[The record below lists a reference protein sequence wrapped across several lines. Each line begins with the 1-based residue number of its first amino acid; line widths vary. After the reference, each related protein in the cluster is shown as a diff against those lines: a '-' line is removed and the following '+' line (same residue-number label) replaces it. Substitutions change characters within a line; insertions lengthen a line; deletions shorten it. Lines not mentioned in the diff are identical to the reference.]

1 MLFFEYLPPYFL
13 FAVPQTEDLARMYRL
28 FSRISKGL
36 DPIADCFKEHVE
48 SEGMKLVKQVTEAAE
63 AKKEKDAGVSGG
75 YKTDPGFRFWVLQ
88 GLPSSAAAMRCA
100 VAVAMH
106 IFLQINCNVLVR

>member
-1 MLFFEYLPPYFL
+1 MYLPTFCLPACTTTAL
-13 FAVPQTEDLARMYRL
+13 LQTEDLARMYRL

-63 AKKEKDAGVSGG
+63 AKKEKDAGVAGV
-75 YKTDPGFRFWVLQ
+75 YEIDQGFR
-88 GLPSSAAAMRCA
+88 G
-100 VAVAMH
+100 
-106 IFLQINCNVLVR
+106 